1 MDKTQPV
8 TSKTQSSHT
17 KPAETLSAQ
26 PLTGPDVPSEQK
38 KTCAIFYVSDGTA
51 ITAETVGHSLITQFE
66 NVNFIQKRL
75 PFIDSTSKAEAAA
88 REIRQA
94 AGDCQPIVINTVVD
108 KQLRKIIR
116 EASGLKLD
124 PFNGLLNQMESYL
137 QVQRQ
142 PVVGQAHGMAD
153 YQSYE
158 ARINATNYA
167 LAHDDGINMNYQE
180 ADVILLGVSR
190 SGKTPS
196 CLYLALQ
203 YGVKAANYP
212 LTPEDLERFQLPE
225 KLLQHRHK
233 LFGLTI
239 DPFRLAQIRE
249 ERRPGSTYSNLRQCQ
264 REVTDAEALF
274 QRHGIEYLNTTHTSI
289 EEISGKILMA
299 LGLNKRLY

>member
-1 MDKTQPV
+1 MSQGKPFTSEDHETSAGGVPEPATDANKKADGDKPR
-8 TSKTQSSHT
+8 
-17 KPAETLSAQ
+17 
-26 PLTGPDVPSEQK
+26 
-38 KTCAIFYVSDGTA
+38 KTCHIFYVSDGTA
-51 ITAETVGHSLITQFE
+51 ITAETVGHSLITQFSD
-66 NVNFIQKRL
+66 VKFIQKRL
-75 PFIDSTSKAEAAA
+75 PFIDTVSRAEAAA
-88 REIRQA
+88 REIRA
-94 AGDCQPIVINTVVD
+94 AGGDCQPIVINTVVD
-108 KQLRKIIR
+108 EDLRRIIR

-124 PFNGLLNQMESYL
+124 PFNGLLSKMEDYL
-137 QVQRQ
+137 GVKRKA
-142 PVVGQAHGMAD
+142 VVGQAHGMSD

-167 LAHDDGINMNYQE
+167 LSHDDGINLDYEQ

-225 KLLQHRHK
+225 NLLRHKHK

-249 ERRPGSTYSNLRQCQ
+249 ERRPGSAYSNLKQCQ
-264 REVTDAEALF
+264 REVSEAEALF
-274 QRHGIEYLNTTHTSI
+274 QRHQIPFLNTTHTSI
-289 EEISGKILMA
+289 EEISGKILMS
-299 LGLNKRLY
+299 LNLNKRLY